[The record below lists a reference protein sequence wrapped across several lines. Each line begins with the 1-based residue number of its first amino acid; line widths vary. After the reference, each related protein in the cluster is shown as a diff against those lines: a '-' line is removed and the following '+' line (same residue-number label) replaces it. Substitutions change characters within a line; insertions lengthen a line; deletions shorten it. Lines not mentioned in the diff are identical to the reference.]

1 MPASVLEYDS
11 REIIAWG
18 RDIFSV
24 EKKEALWEWVPHW
37 FDHSMKKIDMRQD
50 ILGIYGILALL
61 SWFFSAPL
69 IRYGMVYLLIPV
81 CLCAQYCLNMRKGK
95 LLIKAAIMVV
105 LIPVGVSYLGSI
117 QSLQYQSL
125 IMQDDYEWNLTE
137 EMELAPGV
145 KVWIPAE
152 GDQCS
157 ADVFPCVPYRKMVER
172 VELRGTTL
180 KDGFRIKPEYCS
192 LHLNAYG
199 DEWTE

>member
-1 MPASVLEYDS
+1 MRTLIVLGFVCG
-11 REIIAWG
+11 IIWLAMFVN
-18 RDIFSV
+18 RII
-24 EKKEALWEWVPHW
+24 KK
-37 FDHSMKKIDMRQD
+37 KTDMRQD

-69 IRYGMVYLLIPV
+69 IRYGMVYLLIPI
-81 CLCAQYCLNMRKGK
+81 CLCAQYCLNMRKGN